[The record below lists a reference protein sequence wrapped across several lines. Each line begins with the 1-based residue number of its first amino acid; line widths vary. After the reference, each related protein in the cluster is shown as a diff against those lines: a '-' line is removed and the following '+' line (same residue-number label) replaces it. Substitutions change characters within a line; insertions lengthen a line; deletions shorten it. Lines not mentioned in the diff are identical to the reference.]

1 MKRTTIWVAATVVL
15 LLTAFVLVRA
25 ETRGRHGWCGHRWH
39 HPGPASYLAHELKLN
54 DAQRAQIQT
63 LWQAERPAL
72 SAHLHELLAENK
84 EMNAIT
90 VQENPD
96 PGTVQQI
103 AEREA
108 ATVAV
113 MLVEKERL
121 QAKVF
126 QTVLH
131 PDQRAKAEELEKKLE
146 SRLDHAADRL
156 GTQPAQK

>member
-25 ETRGRHGWCGHRWH
+25 ETRGRHGWCGHGWH
-39 HPGPASYLAHELKLN
+39 RPGPASYLAHELKLN
-54 DAQRAQIQT
+54 EAQRTEIQT

-96 PGTVQQI
+96 PGKVQQI
-103 AEREA
+103 ADREA
-108 ATVAV
+108 ATIAAL
-113 MLVEKERL
+113 LVEKESL
-121 QAKVF
+121 QAKVY

-131 PDQRAKAEELEKKLE
+131 PDQRAKVDELEKKLE
-146 SRLDHAADRL
+146 SRLDHAAERL
-156 GTQPAQK
+156 GTQPAEK